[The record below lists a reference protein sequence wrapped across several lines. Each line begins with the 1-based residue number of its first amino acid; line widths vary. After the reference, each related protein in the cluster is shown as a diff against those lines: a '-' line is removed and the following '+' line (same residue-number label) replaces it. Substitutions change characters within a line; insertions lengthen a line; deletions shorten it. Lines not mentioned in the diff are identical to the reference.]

1 MNQDEHTLF
10 SLRIDLLGG
19 FGDVGLEGVVV
30 VVVVVYVEVG
40 CNVLDRFE
48 DRFDDSCICWLEGLE
63 DAGRGV

>member
-30 VVVVVYVEVG
+30 VVVVVCVEVG
-40 CNVLDRFE
+40 CNVL